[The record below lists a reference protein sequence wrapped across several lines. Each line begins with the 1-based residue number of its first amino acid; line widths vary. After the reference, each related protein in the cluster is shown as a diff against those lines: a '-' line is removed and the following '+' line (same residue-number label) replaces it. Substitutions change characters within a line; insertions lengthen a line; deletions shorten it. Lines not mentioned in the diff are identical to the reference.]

1 MTGRTPRWNSKILP
15 SAVVATAA
23 TSLYCDG
30 AGVPAAVVA
39 GSGHS
44 TSLRPCWKL
53 AEQAAA
59 TATRHEQT
67 ERIVSPVRPS
77 STA

>member
-1 MTGRTPRWNSKILP
+1 MTGRAPRWNSKMFP

-44 TSLRPCWKL
+44 TSLRPCWEL